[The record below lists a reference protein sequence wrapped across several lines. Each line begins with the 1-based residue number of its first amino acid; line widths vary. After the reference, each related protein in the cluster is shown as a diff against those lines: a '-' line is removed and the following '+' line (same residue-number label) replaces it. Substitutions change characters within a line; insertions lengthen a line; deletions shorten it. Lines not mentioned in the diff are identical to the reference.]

1 MNILNIILI
10 ILYPMVVI
18 PKTRKTY
25 CPRCGTHTVHKVTQ
39 YKKSKESTAA
49 QGRRRYDRKQSGYGG
64 QTKPIFRKKAK
75 TTKKITLRI

>member
-1 MNILNIILI
+1 
-10 ILYPMVVI
+10 MVVI

-25 CPRCGTHTVHKVTQ
+25 CPGKCTKHTVHKVAQ
-39 YKKSKESTAA
+39 YKKGKESKAA

-75 TTKKITLRI
+75 TTKKVTLRL

>member
-1 MNILNIILI
+1 
-10 ILYPMVVI
+10 MVVI

-25 CPRCGTHTVHKVTQ
+25 CPGKCLVHTVHKVTQ
-39 YKKSKESTAA
+39 YKKGKESKAA

-75 TTKKITLRI
+75 TTKKITLRL